1 MTTEILTKEL
11 VTALES
17 CKKLSS
23 IKSVDIFCALD
34 KWAEQE
40 IVMDGRIS
48 IIDPYGEDACESMK
62 YLYYHTGDANTHKY
76 SWMIPMRLLLTNMG
90 NGSISRV
97 SLLDFMQSYWF
108 SLKKFSESYDILIYL
123 AETMQYYEDQVP
135 NYLKIID
142 MLEAACN

>member
-1 MTTEILTKEL
+1 MNTEILTKEL

-23 IKSVDIFCALD
+23 IKSVDIFYALD
-34 KWAEQE
+34 RWAEQE
-40 IVMDGRIS
+40 VVMDGRIS
-48 IIDPYGEDACESMK
+48 IIDPYGEDTCESMK

-108 SLKKFSESYDILIYL
+108 SLKTFPESYDILISL
-123 AETMQYYEDQVP
+123 ANSMQYYEDQVP
-135 NYLKIID
+135 NYLKIIG

>member
-1 MTTEILTKEL
+1 MSTKNLTKEL

-23 IKSVDIFCALD
+23 IKSVDMFYALD

-40 IVMDGRIS
+40 IVMDSRIG
-48 IIDPYGEDACESMK
+48 IIDPYGEDICESMK
-62 YLYYHTGDANTHKY
+62 YLYYHTGDANTSKY

-97 SLLDFMQSYWF
+97 SLLDFLQSYW
-108 SLKKFSESYDILIYL
+108 SNLKSFPDSYDILIFL
-123 AETMQYYEDQVP
+123 AQSLQYYEEQIP
-135 NYLKIID
+135 EYEKIIE

>member
-1 MTTEILTKEL
+1 MKTDFLTKEL

-23 IKSVDIFCALD
+23 IKSVDIFYALE

-40 IVMDGRIS
+40 IVMDDRIS

-108 SLKKFSESYDILIYL
+108 SLKKFSEGYDILIYL
-123 AETMQYYEDQVP
+123 AETMQYYEEQIP
-135 NYLKIID
+135 EYLKIID